1 MAKLQ
6 YLSINTNIQAPVITD
21 AMRIALLLTIAKQ
34 LGVTI
39 NEQANLEVRRDSNV
53 AVASR

>member
-6 YLSINTNIQAPVITD
+6 YLSINTNITAPVITD
-21 AMRIALLLTIAKQ
+21 AMRIALLISIANQ

-39 NEQANLEVRRDSNV
+39 NEQERLEVRRDNNV
-53 AVASR
+53 VGAYN